1 MAIAN
6 DNAVTG
12 ALSLAIEALEN
23 RTAEP
28 GVTDVLDRLQSLYD
42 AHAGGADTADGDD
55 VEGNFAK
62 SMQDM
67 EVLSK
72 SETASPEMRQRAG
85 HLHRRMQAQHL
96 LRVNPGAAAEWAEL
110 HAA

>member
-6 DNAVTG
+6 DNPVTG
-12 ALSLAIEALEN
+12 ALSLAIEALES
-23 RTAEP
+23 RTSEP
-28 GVTDVLDRLQSLYD
+28 GVGDVLNRLQALYD
-42 AHAGGADTADGDD
+42 AHAGGADTADDD
-55 VEGNFAK
+55 SVEGQFAK

-72 SETASPEMRQRAG
+72 SETARPEMRQRAAR
-85 HLHRRMQAQHL
+85 LHRRMQAQHL
-96 LRVNPGAAAEWAEL
+96 LRVNPSAAAEWAEL